1 MAGPGQS
8 PLPRKERGGPGRAGR
23 GCRCAVRGARCA
35 VRGARCAVRGARVRP
50 PPPRQ
55 RCRIA
60 APPRCR
66 RRPGAFPGPFPGP
79 FPGVAAAAPRS
90 PAPAAIRQR
99 GRGVRPHRGAMSF
112 FGFGQS
118 PELELVLSDA
128 ESRRRVEHKTEEGKK
143 EKYFLF
149 YDGETVSGR
158 VVLTLKNPNK
168 RLEHQGIKVE
178 FIGQIELYYDRGN
191 HHEFVSLVKDLAR
204 PGEFTQSQ
212 TFDFEFTHVEKPYE
226 SYTGQNVKL
235 RYFLRATVSRRLNDV
250 VKEMDI
256 VVHTLSTYP
265 ELNSSIKMEVGIED
279 CLHIEFEYNKS
290 KYHLKDVIVGKIYFL
305 LVRIKIKHM
314 EIDIIKRETTGTG
327 PNVYHENDTIA
338 KYEIMDG
345 APVRGESIPIRLF
358 LAGYELTPT
367 MRDINKKFSVRYY
380 LNLVLIDE
388 EERRYF
394 KQQEVVLWR
403 KGDIVRKSMSHQA
416 AIASQRFEGSSSH
429 GEAKAP
435 AQPAENNG
443 RQ

>member
-1 MAGPGQS
+1 MDLCGEAAWIVQPKPPS
-8 PLPRKERGGPGRAGR
+8 PCPCCDLMGGDCP
-23 GCRCAVRGARCA
+23 C
-35 VRGARCAVRGARVRP
+35 
-50 PPPRQ
+50 
-55 RCRIA
+55 
-60 APPRCR
+60 
-66 RRPGAFPGPFPGP
+66 
-79 FPGVAAAAPRS
+79 
-90 PAPAAIRQR
+90 
-99 GRGVRPHRGAMSF
+99 
-112 FGFGQS
+112 
-118 PELELVLSDA
+118 
-128 ESRRRVEHKTEEGKK
+128 
-143 EKYFLF
+143 
-149 YDGETVSGR
+149 
-158 VVLTLKNPNK
+158 
-168 RLEHQGIKVE
+168 
-178 FIGQIELYYDRGN
+178 
-191 HHEFVSLVKDLAR
+191 
-204 PGEFTQSQ
+204 
-212 TFDFEFTHVEKPYE
+212 
-226 SYTGQNVKL
+226 

-416 AIASQRFEGSSSH
+416 AIASQRFEGTSSH
-429 GEAKAP
+429 GEAKPPRAARREQRP
-435 AQPAENNG
+435 AVRPGGAGSPQHSGTDGTRSETSPK
-443 RQ
+443 